1 MELNGTNEQQV
12 LFLITQMGKVPPLNS
27 IAGVIMTVPS
37 NLEAL

>member
-1 MELNGTNEQQV
+1 MGLMSSQV

>member
-12 LFLITQMGKVPPLNS
+12 LFLITQMGKVPLNS
-27 IAGVIMTVPS
+27 IAGVIMTVPF